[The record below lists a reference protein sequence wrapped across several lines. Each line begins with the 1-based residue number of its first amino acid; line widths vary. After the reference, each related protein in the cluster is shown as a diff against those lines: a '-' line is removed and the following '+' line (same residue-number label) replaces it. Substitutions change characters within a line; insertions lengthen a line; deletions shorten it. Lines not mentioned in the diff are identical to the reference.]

1 MGRPITE
8 QKGKKLKK
16 VEVRVTIDEYN
27 LLKEKSKRYQSL
39 SSFLL
44 DAAKNHDERRGRN
57 RIDTMIKFS
66 ELMSESD
73 TSIARIGNNINQIAR
88 AIHRQNIEGIDMR
101 DTPLGHFLEILSE
114 VKDVLNALLI
124 ELRKISNSMQR

>member
-1 MGRPITE
+1 MGRPVKE
-8 QKGKKLKK
+8 QKGKKQKK

-27 LLKEKSKRYQSL
+27 LLKEKSKGYQSL

-57 RIDTMIKFS
+57 RIDTMIRFS

-73 TSIARIGNNINQIAR
+73 TSIARIGNNINQIAK
-88 AIHRQNIEGIDMR
+88 AIHRQNMEGIDLKN
-101 DTPLGHFLEILSE
+101 TPLGHFSSLIDEAKNTLKEI
-114 VKDVLNALLI
+114 LI
-124 ELRKISNSMQR
+124 ELRKISNLTQR

>member
-1 MGRPITE
+1 MGRPIKE
-8 QKGKKLKK
+8 QKGKKQKK

-27 LLKEKSKRYQSL
+27 LLKEKSKGYQSL

-57 RIDTMIKFS
+57 RIDTMIRFS

-73 TSIARIGNNINQIAR
+73 TSIARIGNNVNQIAK
-88 AIHRQNIEGIDMR
+88 AIHRQNMEGIDLKN
-101 DTPLGHFLEILSE
+101 TPLGHFSGLIEEAKNTLKEI
-114 VKDVLNALLI
+114 LI
-124 ELRKISNSMQR
+124 ELRKISNSTQR